1 MRKDQ
6 TLPSGKWVFD
16 KAVTDVFDDM
26 LERSIPDYA
35 GMRRTTTELAVRFAQ
50 PKTALV
56 DLGCSRGAAIKPI
69 FQELENSLSYFGIEV
84 SEPMRQAAIS
94 ELPYATIL
102 DTDLRHDYPPVRA
115 SVTLAV
121 LTLQFIPIEYRQDII
136 QRVYDSTTKGGAFLL
151 VEKVLGGDS
160 FSNQLLIDTY
170 LARKGENG
178 YTAEQIARK
187 RESLEGVLVPVTADW
202 NAEMLRTAG
211 FSHVECYWR
220 HLNFG
225 AWIGIKK

>member
-6 TLPSGKWVFD
+6 TIPSGKWVFD

-35 GMRRTTTELAVRFAQ
+35 GMRRTTTELSVRFAQ

-69 FQELENSLSYFGIEV
+69 FEELKESVSYFGIEV
-84 SEPMRQAAIS
+84 SEPMRQAAIA

-121 LTLQFIPIEYRQDII
+121 LTLQFIPIEYRQEII

-170 LARKGENG
+170 LSRKGENG

-220 HLNFG
+220 HLNFA

>member
-69 FQELENSLSYFGIEV
+69 FEELENSLSYFGIEV
-84 SEPMRQAAIS
+84 SEPMRQAAIL

>member
-1 MRKDQ
+1 MKRDQ

-35 GMRRTTTELAVRFAQ
+35 GMRRTTTELAIRFAQ

-69 FQELENSLSYFGIEV
+69 FEELKNSLSYFGIEV

-170 LARKGENG
+170 LSRKGENG

>member
-69 FQELENSLSYFGIEV
+69 FEELKNSLSYFGIEV

>member
-69 FQELENSLSYFGIEV
+69 FEELENSLSYFGIEV

-202 NAEMLRTAG
+202 NADMLRTAG
-211 FSHVECYWR
+211 FSLVEC
-220 HLNFG
+220 
-225 AWIGIKK
+225 

>member
-1 MRKDQ
+1 MKKDE
-6 TLPSGKWVFD
+6 TVPTGKWVFD

-35 GMRRTTTELAVRFAQ
+35 GMRRTTTELAVRFGQ

-69 FQELENSLSYFGIEV
+69 FEKLKNSISYFGIEV
-84 SEPMRQAAIS
+84 SEPMRQAALL

-102 DTDLRHDYPPVRA
+102 NTDLRHDYPPIRA

-170 LARKGENG
+170 LSRKGENG
-178 YTAEQIARK
+178 YTAEQIAKK

-211 FSHVECYWR
+211 FSHIECYWR
-220 HLNFG
+220 HLNFS
-225 AWIGIKK
+225 AWIGVKK